1 MRLEVTVDNESFW
14 LFLFSA
20 LLLNISPGPDL
31 LYILSRTISSGRKVG
46 IASALGVCSGAFVH
60 VVLAACGVSALIAA
74 SENAF
79 DALKYAGAAY
89 LLYLGVK
96 SFLPAAV
103 SVLDQDSSLVK
114 QYGVLQ
120 AYKQGIL
127 IDVFNPKVAL
137 FFLAFLPQFVQ
148 PSMGAPAL
156 QIFVLGCLVILIAI
170 VVEVSFV
177 LVAAKATERLRTRPN
192 AGHWLDRVMG
202 AVLIGLSIRLA
213 TTVSL

>member
-1 MRLEVTVDNESFW
+1 MTVDNEAFW
-14 LFLFSA
+14 LVFLFSA

-31 LYILSRTISSGRKVG
+31 LYILSRTISSGKKVG

-96 SFLPAAV
+96 SVMASTG
-103 SVLDQDSSLVK
+103 SVHDQGNAQAK
-114 QYGVLQ
+114 QYGVWQ

-156 QIFVLGCLVILIAI
+156 QIFLLGSLVILVAI

-177 LVAAKATERLRTRPN
+177 LVAAKATERLRTHPN
-192 AGHWLDRVMG
+192 AGQWLDRVMG